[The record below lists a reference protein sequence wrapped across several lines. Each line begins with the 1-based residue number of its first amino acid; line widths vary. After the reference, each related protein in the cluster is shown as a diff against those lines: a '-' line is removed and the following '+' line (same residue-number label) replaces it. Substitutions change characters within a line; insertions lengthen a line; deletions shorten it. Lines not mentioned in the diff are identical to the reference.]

1 LSISVKTSGSDCRL
15 VKIQSILCIDFDC
28 FACSFQCSA
37 VGVTVYS
44 ISVIVGAIL
53 IGATRG
59 GQRSNSPARVKSE
72 GLWDEKI
79 IVFIS
84 VGFLLLCN
92 TKIVSFVKLFR

>member
-1 LSISVKTSGSDCRL
+1 L
-15 VKIQSILCIDFDC
+15 ILIVLRVRFNV
-28 FACSFQCSA
+28 SA

-53 IGATRG
+53 IATRG

-84 VGFLLLCN
+84 VGF
-92 TKIVSFVKLFR
+92 FVVQYKNS